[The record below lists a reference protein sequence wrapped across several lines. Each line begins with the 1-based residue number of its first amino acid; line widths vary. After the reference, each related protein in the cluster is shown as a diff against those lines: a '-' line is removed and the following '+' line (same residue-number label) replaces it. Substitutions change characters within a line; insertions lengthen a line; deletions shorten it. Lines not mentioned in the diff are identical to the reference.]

1 MWPKLTAIEEQIYNR
16 TISKSN
22 PFTASTL
29 MAWIRVFSGAVVNN
43 SNGLII
49 SSNNAFPLFKAAG
62 QNIASLY
69 GDGVN
74 SGAIGLNWTGGAVLG
89 GADRGLRPSPI
100 ITGFD
105 VKEGTDQISREGNI
119 QIKCFS
125 LGQLEVLQKYFMEPG
140 YSLCVEWGWNTVG
153 AGKKLIDDKKGV
165 AEILKVATDVNLDYT
180 ALHGKRTESS
190 GDYDSYL
197 GFIVGCSVKS
207 DGENFVLD
215 VKMKGSPSLPTFMQT
230 QGKIQKTDDNGAVVD
245 AESPDI
251 FGADELTDAV
261 GEGGNSGP
269 RRFKKFF
276 NDLPASRQLDEI
288 KKKHTNANW
297 YDFINFDA
305 YVLEQI
311 TDFADGGNFW
321 TSGDGGDSVE
331 GPGGAEIKKDG
342 FISDKKFIRMELLV
356 DILNT
361 NGAFE
366 GIQLGNKKL
375 TTKIDISQTAIGA
388 FPKMYSTN
396 PDKLIIPGEIP
407 DFSAYYLNS
416 SKIEQLDGGILKSA
430 GTNYNPISTDT
441 DFGNIRF
448 VQNTNCPVPGINEK
462 AGYWGYLKNLYV
474 NFDVFKTAMES
485 KNKTVR
491 EVFTDILNE
500 CSSAVN
506 SFWNFQIQ
514 EETKGN
520 QVVYTVIDENWVG
533 SKTEGLKVREFY
545 HSGEKS
551 VFLSADLDM
560 SIPANMVSQIV
571 SRRLNAT
578 MNQDEPIVGLGT
590 LFSDN
595 VDLFT
600 KAVQAKQGST
610 PEEPAEE
617 PEKKPS
623 EEKRDEVADLQT
635 QQQNL
640 KKEANDLQAVIK
652 ADPVSRKALKAAAR
666 IAAIGVELA
675 AIEVKQAALTVAAE
689 VNEIQESLDAKA
701 AAEKAAAA
709 QVTENLKK
717 LTILPKPNLRTLDT
731 IKNDTILV
739 KENATAKFGFY
750 TFKDEGYFDRLRN
763 NAFASNK
770 GTGKLSHPLPIKYS
784 FTILGTSGIR
794 RGDTF
799 NIIGIPN
806 IYRQQ
811 GLFQVI
817 NVSHQISGMN
827 WTTTVEGQYRQ
838 KQ

>member
-1 MWPKLTAIEEQIYNR
+1 MWPKLTNIEKKIYNR
-16 TISKSN
+16 AIEKAN
-22 PFTASTL
+22 PFVASTL
-29 MAWIRVFSGAVVNN
+29 IAWVRVFSGAVVGN
-43 SNGLII
+43 SSGLII
-49 SSNNAFPLFKAAG
+49 SSNNLFGLFKAAG
-62 QNIASLY
+62 QASATIY
-69 GDGVN
+69 GDDNSSGVLGISWDN
-74 SGAIGLNWTGGAVLG
+74 KVVGG
-89 GADRGLRPSPI
+89 GADRGYRPSPV

-125 LGQLEVLQKYFMEPG
+125 LYQLEVLQKYFMEPG

-153 AGKKLIDDKKGV
+153 AGKNLINDKGGV
-165 AEILKVATDVNLDYT
+165 EGILTSATDTNLDYEK
-180 ALHGKRTESS
+180 LHSKRVSS
-190 GDYDSYL
+190 AGDYDSYL

-230 QGKIQKTDDNGAVVD
+230 QGKIQKTDDDGTVVE

-251 FGADELTDAV
+251 FGADELTADV
-261 GEGGNSGP
+261 GSGETSGP

-276 NDLPASRQLDEI
+276 NDLPATRQIEKI
-288 KKKHTNANW
+288 KQKHSTANW

-311 TDFADGGNFW
+311 TDFADGGDTF
-321 TSGDGGDSVE
+321 TYGDGGETVE
-331 GPGGAEIKKDG
+331 GPAGAEIKKDG
-342 FISDKKFIRMELLV
+342 FISDKKYIRMDLLV

-361 NGAFE
+361 NGALE
-366 GIQLGNKKL
+366 SIQIGNKSL
-375 TTKIDISQTAIGA
+375 TTKIDISDTVIGA
-388 FPKMYSTN
+388 FPKIYSTN

-407 DFSAYYLNS
+407 DFSTYYLNS
-416 SKIEQLDGGILKSA
+416 SKVEQKDNGILSV
-430 GTNYNPISTDT
+430 GGT
-441 DFGNIRF
+441 DFKPIDTAADFGGIRF
-448 VQNTNCPVPGINEK
+448 VQTTDLNKFGLKEK
-462 AGYWGYLKNLYV
+462 QGYYGYLKNLYV
-474 NFDVFKTAMES
+474 NFDVFKTAIES
-485 KNKTVR
+485 KNKTIR

-520 QVVYTVIDENWVG
+520 KIVYTVIDENWIG
-533 SKTEGLKVREFY
+533 SKVDEEPPRQFY
-545 HSGEKS
+545 HSGANS
-551 VFLSADLDM
+551 IFLSADLDM
-560 SIPANMVSQIV
+560 SIPAQMVSQIV
-571 SRRLNAT
+571 ARRLNAT

-590 LFSDN
+590 LFSSN

-600 KAVQAKQGST
+600 KKIQSTQAAQ
-610 PEEPAEE
+610 PE
-617 PEKKPS
+617 PEPEPEPKKAS
-623 EEKRDEVADLQT
+623 EETTDTIASLQT
-635 QQQNL
+635 KQEAL
-640 KKEANDLQAVIK
+640 KKEANSLSRDPFEVGVKQAL
-652 ADPVSRKALKAAAR
+652 ANAAR
-666 IAAIGVELA
+666 ILAIQLELA
-675 AIEVKQAALTVAAE
+675 AIETAQAALTVTAAVQE
-689 VNEIQESLDAKA
+689 VGEALDAQA

-717 LTILPKPNLRTLDT
+717 LTIVPKPNLRTLDT
-731 IKNDTILV
+731 IRNNTILD
-739 KENATAKFGFY
+739 KANAMEKFGFY

-770 GTGKLSHPLPIKYS
+770 GSGKLSHPLPIKYS
-784 FTILGTSGIR
+784 FTILGTSGLR

-799 NIIGIPN
+799 NIIGIPS
-806 IYRQQ
+806 IYASQ

-817 NVSHQISGMN
+817 NVSHQIDGMM